1 MYISDLELHGFKSFA
16 HKTHVKFDSGI
27 TAVVGPNGCGKS
39 NIVDALRWV
48 LGEQRPTLLRSSAMS
63 NVIFNGTA
71 KKKALGMAEVSLTFV
86 NDKGLLPSEYSEL
99 TITRRLYRSGESDYL
114 INDTPV
120 RLKDI
125 IDLFMDTGMSSDAYS
140 VIELKMVEEILNDR
154 NNDRR
159 RMLEEAAGVT
169 RYKEKRKQT
178 LRKLDQTNKDLQRLE
193 DILVEVRKKTRSLE
207 LQSQRA
213 VKAKGY
219 REELERLDKTVLAF
233 SWRQIRDQQE
243 PLKKQIGAAS
253 AKKAELATQLEI
265 LEQKEEKLR
274 TELHE
279 KERAENE
286 LRRQVQQLSYQKK
299 EKETR
304 SQILQGRI
312 ENETGIILQYQ
323 KDIEQNE
330 KDLVELGELRTAS
343 RNELEKLSA
352 KRDQSAKSLEESGKT
367 FSSLQKSYSDLRR
380 ELFELEVAIS
390 AKGKKHQDMRSRRI
404 KLESRLENSE
414 GDQKRVQTEIEK
426 LKKEIEA
433 SKTKLEE
440 EKAKVQVWSDKI
452 EGAEKRLAGVR
463 ETRERLL
470 HERNEAKEQE
480 RKVLSRQDA
489 VASEIQL
496 MHHLASSTD
505 AFPES
510 VAWLIEQ
517 HKGNFALLSPVS
529 ELIQTEEEYAVALEA
544 ALGEAQNY
552 VVVETFRDAERASDL
567 LKKQKKGQATFIPLD
582 WISGDDSGSARTI
595 VEGGTASR
603 INPIMERIQTE
614 ERYRSVAELLLGHI
628 YLAEELG
635 SDEVAGSG
643 FTDEYR
649 ALLTNHRGAAIV
661 TTSGELFT
669 YGGLFKSGSKSH
681 QSGLRLGLKNKLE
694 KLEKSGRSLQK
705 DLDTTRRSLEKIEQQ
720 LRELHEQ
727 QIREEITTLQKE
739 RREKDQTVGKL
750 QSGIQIYERS
760 ILEQQAHRE
769 RLSLSEGQSR
779 QELEELKPGLEQID
793 GEIAELREK
802 EETTKASLQKLEDE
816 RAIAQNRYNDA
827 QLAHQDISN
836 RTANIEQ
843 QLQRADEGTERISG
857 RLKQRG
863 ILLEQSRENIRQY
876 REESEQIAGLMGGLT
891 ESLEKARLAL
901 ENAEKESKAE
911 REQIQ
916 QQDKEL
922 RTLRKDREDQLEL
935 LHHLTMAAEKFD
947 LQLESITNSVW
958 ETYNLTMEQ
967 LLNLQGE
974 GDLRDAEGTE
984 AAEGAEGIEN
994 AGAAGDAEK
1003 NSEDAGDEKDRFDV
1017 DAAKERVSVLRQKLH
1032 RIGEVNP
1039 LAIEEYQEEKERL
1052 DFYEQQMEDL
1062 RKAELEM
1069 RDTIAEINETATE
1082 RFNDTFELIRSHFQ
1096 DVFHRLF
1103 EEDDY
1108 CDLVLDSDSED
1119 PLEAKVEIRANP
1131 KGKRPSNIS
1140 QLSGGEK
1147 TLTAIAFLF
1156 AIYLVKPSP
1165 FCVLDEVDAPLD
1177 DANIERF
1184 SGMIRSFSEQTQ
1196 FIIITHN
1203 KKTMSKA
1210 EMMYGVTMPETGV
1223 SRLVGVR
1230 LEDVGT

>member
-1 MYISDLELHGFKSFA
+1 
-16 HKTHVKFDSGI
+16 
-27 TAVVGPNGCGKS
+27 
-39 NIVDALRWV
+39 
-48 LGEQRPTLLRSSAMS
+48 
-63 NVIFNGTA
+63 
-71 KKKALGMAEVSLTFV
+71 
-86 NDKGLLPSEYSEL
+86 
-99 TITRRLYRSGESDYL
+99 
-114 INDTPV
+114 
-120 RLKDI
+120 
-125 IDLFMDTGMSSDAYS
+125 
-140 VIELKMVEEILNDR
+140 
-154 NNDRR
+154 
-159 RMLEEAAGVT
+159 
-169 RYKEKRKQT
+169 
-178 LRKLDQTNKDLQRLE
+178 
-193 DILVEVRKKTRSLE
+193 
-207 LQSQRA
+207 
-213 VKAKGY
+213 
-219 REELERLDKTVLAF
+219 
-233 SWRQIRDQQE
+233 
-243 PLKKQIGAAS
+243 
-253 AKKAELATQLEI
+253 
-265 LEQKEEKLR
+265 
-274 TELHE
+274 
-279 KERAENE
+279 
-286 LRRQVQQLSYQKK
+286 
-299 EKETR
+299 
-304 SQILQGRI
+304 
-312 ENETGIILQYQ
+312 
-323 KDIEQNE
+323 
-330 KDLVELGELRTAS
+330 
-343 RNELEKLSA
+343 
-352 KRDQSAKSLEESGKT
+352 
-367 FSSLQKSYSDLRR
+367 
-380 ELFELEVAIS
+380 
-390 AKGKKHQDMRSRRI
+390 
-404 KLESRLENSE
+404 
-414 GDQKRVQTEIEK
+414 
-426 LKKEIEA
+426 
-433 SKTKLEE
+433 
-440 EKAKVQVWSDKI
+440 
-452 EGAEKRLAGVR
+452 
-463 ETRERLL
+463 L

-489 VASEIQL
+489 VASEIEL

-510 VAWLIEQ
+510 VAWLIEK

-779 QELEELKPGLEQID
+779 QELEELKPGLERID

-876 REESEQIAGLMGGLT
+876 REESEQIAGLMVGLT

-974 GDLRDAEGTE
+974 GDLR
-984 AAEGAEGIEN
+984 
-994 AGAAGDAEK
+994 DAEK

-1147 TLTAIAFLF
+1147 T
-1156 AIYLVKPSP
+1156 
-1165 FCVLDEVDAPLD
+1165 
-1177 DANIERF
+1177 
-1184 SGMIRSFSEQTQ
+1184 
-1196 FIIITHN
+1196 
-1203 KKTMSKA
+1203 
-1210 EMMYGVTMPETGV
+1210 
-1223 SRLVGVR
+1223 
-1230 LEDVGT
+1230 